1 MYHIYQNW
9 ESADVIL
16 GFLLYHVGSILK
28 TVNLIS
34 FQNYQYIEFAVVK
47 YNIDLVDRKSV
58 V

>member
-47 YNIDLVDRKSV
+47 YNIDLVDEF
-58 V
+58 